1 MINIMK
7 SDKVES
13 IKLKN
18 VKVGDVFYIQ
28 GADDVPYLKTTLRI
42 PDFTNRYSDEYL
54 IGAINLTNGKM
65 IDFTQDTYVRLYKK
79 TKLTIEVWYG
89 TILYD
94 RNKNGRF

>member
-42 PDFTNRYSDEYL
+42 PDN
-54 IGAINLTNGKM
+54 
-65 IDFTQDTYVRLYKK
+65 VRQ
-79 TKLTIEVWYG
+79 T
-89 TILYD
+89 
-94 RNKNGRF
+94 RHRA

>member
-54 IGAINLTNGKM
+54 IGAVNLTNGK
-65 IDFTQDTYVRLYKK
+65 IADFSQNTYVRLYKK
-79 TKLTIEVWYG
+79 TKLTIEV
-89 TILYD
+89 
-94 RNKNGRF
+94 

>member
-28 GADDVPYLKTTLRI
+28 GADDVPYLKTILCI

-79 TKLTIEVWYG
+79 TKLTIEV
-89 TILYD
+89 
-94 RNKNGRF
+94 